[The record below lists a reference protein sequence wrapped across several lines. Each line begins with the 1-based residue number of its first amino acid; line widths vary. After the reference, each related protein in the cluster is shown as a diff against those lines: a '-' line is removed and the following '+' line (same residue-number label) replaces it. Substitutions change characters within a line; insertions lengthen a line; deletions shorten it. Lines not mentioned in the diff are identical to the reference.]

1 MAADLVLA
9 LLDAANFVLVVILVA
24 MGLMVVFGMMR
35 IINMAH
41 GELFLLGAYALLV
54 VQGLG
59 GSFWLALVL
68 GPLAVGLVGLLLEV
82 LVIRHLYG
90 RVLDSILATWGLSL
104 LIRQAVILWFGP
116 QSKVA
121 AAPFDLRVAIMGQ
134 AYPAY
139 RLFIMG
145 VSLVVIATCFWLFY
159 RTRIGLAARATIAD
173 RETAEAMGID
183 SRRLDRLT
191 FAFGAGL
198 AGLAGVVM
206 APLLS
211 VDPQMGLGFLI
222 PAFLAI
228 LTGGAGELAGVVM
241 GGVLVGGSQSLVAR
255 FVSPVM
261 AELAVLGLAI
271 LVIRLLP
278 DGLVGH
284 FRQRR

>member
-116 QSKVA
+116 QSRVA

-134 AYPAY
+134 PYPAY

-159 RTRIGLAARATIAD
+159 RTRLGLAARATIAD

-183 SRRLDRLT
+183 GRRLDRLT

-241 GGVLVGGSQSLVAR
+241 GGVVVGGSQSLVAR
-255 FVSPVM
+255 LVSPVV

>member
-1 MAADLVLA
+1 MGADLVLA
-9 LLDAANFVLVVILVA
+9 LLDAANFILAIILVA
-24 MGLMVVFGMMR
+24 MGLMVVFGLMR

-41 GELFLLGAYALLV
+41 GELFLLGAYTVFL

-68 GPLAVGLVGLLLEV
+68 GPLVVGLVGLLLEV
-82 LVIRHLYG
+82 LVVRHLYG
-90 RVLDSILATWGLSL
+90 RALDSILATWGLSL

-116 QSKVA
+116 QSQVVT
-121 AAPFDLRVAIMGQ
+121 APFDARLDVLGQ
-134 AYPAY
+134 PYPAY
-139 RLFIMG
+139 RLFIMA
-145 VSLVVIATCFWLFY
+145 VSLAVIAFSFWLFH

-173 RETAEAMGID
+173 RATAEAMGID

-191 FAFGAGL
+191 FAYGAGL

-228 LTGGAGELAGVVM
+228 LTGGAGELMGVVL
-241 GGVLVGGSQSLVAR
+241 GGTVIGGSQSLVAR
-255 FVSPVM
+255 LASPVV
-261 AELAVLGLAI
+261 AELAVLTIAI

-278 DGLVGH
+278 TGLIGLW
-284 FRQRR
+284 RWPR

>member
-41 GELFLLGAYALLV
+41 GELFLLGGYALLV

-82 LVIRHLYG
+82 MVIRHLYG

-104 LIRQAVILWFGP
+104 LIRQAVVLWFGP
-116 QSKVA
+116 QSRVA

-134 AYPAY
+134 PYPAY

-241 GGVLVGGSQSLVAR
+241 GGVVVGGSQSLVAR

>member
-116 QSKVA
+116 QSRVA
-121 AAPFDLRVAIMGQ
+121 EAPFDLRIAILGQ
-134 AYPAY
+134 PYPAY

>member
-1 MAADLVLA
+1 MGADLVLA
-9 LLDAANFVLVVILVA
+9 LLDAANFVLAIILVA

-68 GPLAVGLVGLLLEV
+68 GPLAVGLVGWLLEV

-116 QSKVA
+116 QSKVV
-121 AAPFDLRVAIMGQ
+121 AAPFDLRLDIMGQ
-134 AYPAY
+134 PFPAY

-145 VSLVVIATCFWLFY
+145 VSLIVILLCFWLFH
-159 RTRIGLAARATIAD
+159 RTRLGLAARATIAD
-173 RETAEAMGID
+173 RATAEAMGID

-228 LTGGAGELAGVVM
+228 LTGGAGELMGVVT
-241 GGVLVGGSQSLVAR
+241 GGVVVGGSQSLVAR
-255 FVSPVM
+255 VASPAV
-261 AELAVLGLAI
+261 AELVVLGLAI

-278 DGLVGH
+278 NGLVGH